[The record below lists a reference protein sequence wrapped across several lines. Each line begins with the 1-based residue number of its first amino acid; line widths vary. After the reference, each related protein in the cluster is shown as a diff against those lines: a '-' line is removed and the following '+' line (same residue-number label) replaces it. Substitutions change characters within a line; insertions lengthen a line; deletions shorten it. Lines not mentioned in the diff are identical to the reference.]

1 MKVTDYRTLSDSE
14 LLHHI
19 TNCHEQATE
28 YAGKLTRFEITS
40 VDELFSELTPKR
52 KELAEAAV
60 ELYKRV
66 QIKQAERRQVISSET
81 ACNIL
86 RPLIGDIERE
96 EFWAVYLNQ
105 SNRVIR
111 KERLSAGGLTGT
123 LVDVRLI
130 MKGALLYNAT
140 GMIISHNH
148 PSGNENP
155 SKEDNLITEQIKK
168 AADTLNI
175 RLIDHIIITSN
186 TYYSY
191 MENDML

>member
-1 MKVTDYRTLSDSE
+1 MKTDYRTLSDSE

-19 TNCHEQATE
+19 TNIHEQAAE
-28 YAGKLTRFEITS
+28 YAGKLKSGEMSS
-40 VDELFSELTPKR
+40 VDELFSQLTPAR
-52 KELAEAAV
+52 KAIAEAAV

-66 QIKQAERRQVISSET
+66 QIKQVERKRIISSET

-96 EFWAVYLNQ
+96 EFWAIYLNQ
-105 SNRVIR
+105 SNRIIR

-123 LVDVRLI
+123 YVDVRLI
-130 MKGALLYNAT
+130 MKGALLCNAT
-140 GMIISHNH
+140 GMIIAHNH

-155 SKEDNLITEQIKK
+155 SGEDNRITEQVKK

-175 RLIDHIIITSN
+175 RLLDHVIITSN

-191 MENDML
+191 VDNGML

>member
-1 MKVTDYRTLSDSE
+1 MKTDYRTLSDSE

-19 TNCHEQATE
+19 TNCHEQAVE
-28 YAGKLTRFEITS
+28 YTGKLNSCEITS
-40 VDELFSELTPKR
+40 VDELFSQLTPAR
-52 KELAEAAV
+52 KALAEAAV

-66 QIKQAERRQVISSET
+66 QIKQAERRQVTSSDTVCE
-81 ACNIL
+81 IL

-96 EFWAVYLNQ
+96 EFWAIYLNQ

-111 KERLSAGGLTGT
+111 KERLSAGGITGT

-130 MKGALLYNAT
+130 MKGALLCNAT
-140 GMIISHNH
+140 GIIISHNH
-148 PSGNENP
+148 PSGNEKP
-155 SKEDNLITEQIKK
+155 SKEDNLITEQVKK

-175 RLIDHIIITSN
+175 RLLDHVIITSN

-191 MENDML
+191 VDNDML

>member
-1 MKVTDYRTLSDSE
+1 MKPDSRVLSDSE
-14 LLHHI
+14 ILHHI
-19 TNCHEQATE
+19 TGCHEKAVQ
-28 YAGKLTRFEITS
+28 YVGKLASCEMAS
-40 VDELFSELTPKR
+40 VDELFSELTPNR
-52 KELAEAAV
+52 KALAEAAV

-66 QIKQAERRQVISSET
+66 QIKQAERKRIISSET

-86 RPLIGDIERE
+86 RPLIGDMEVE

-105 SNRVIR
+105 SNKVIR
-111 KERLSAGGLTGT
+111 KERLSSGGLTGT

-130 MKGALLYNAT
+130 MKGALLCNAT

-155 SKEDNLITEQIKK
+155 SGEDNRITEQVKK

-175 RLIDHIIITSN
+175 RLLDHVIITSN

-191 MENDML
+191 MDNGML

>member
-1 MKVTDYRTLSDSE
+1 MKTDYRALSDGE
-14 LLHHI
+14 LLRHI
-19 TNCHEQATE
+19 TNCNEQSVQ
-28 YAGKLTRFEITS
+28 YAGKLASCELAS

-66 QIKQAERRQVISSET
+66 QIKQAERKQIISSET
-81 ACNIL
+81 ACEIL

-123 LVDVRLI
+123 LVDIRLI
-130 MKGALLYNAT
+130 MKAALLCNAT
-140 GMIISHNH
+140 GIIIAHNH
-148 PSGNENP
+148 PSGNEKP
-155 SKEDNLITEQIKK
+155 SGEDNRITEQVKK
-168 AADTLNI
+168 AADALNI

-191 MENDML
+191 VDNDML

>member
-1 MKVTDYRTLSDSE
+1 MKADYRALSDGE
-14 LLHHI
+14 LLRHI
-19 TNCHEQATE
+19 TNCNEQEAE
-28 YAGKLTRFEITS
+28 YAGKLTGCEITS

-52 KELAEAAV
+52 KALAEAAV

-66 QIKQAERRQVISSET
+66 QIKQAERQQVISSET

-96 EFWAVYLNQ
+96 EFWAIYLNQ

-130 MKGALLYNAT
+130 MKAALLCNAT
-140 GMIISHNH
+140 GMIIAHNH
-148 PSGNENP
+148 PSGNEKP
-155 SKEDNLITEQIKK
+155 SGEDNRITEQVKK
-168 AADTLNI
+168 AAELLNI
-175 RLIDHIIITSN
+175 RLIDHVIITSN

-191 MENDML
+191 MDNDMF

>member
-1 MKVTDYRTLSDSE
+1 MKTDYRALSDGE
-14 LLHHI
+14 LLRHI
-19 TNCHEQATE
+19 TNCNEQAAE
-28 YAGKLTRFEITS
+28 YAGKLTGCEITS

-52 KELAEAAV
+52 KALAEAAV

-66 QIKQAERRQVISSET
+66 QIKQAERQQVISSGT

-96 EFWAVYLNQ
+96 EFWAIYLNQ

-123 LVDVRLI
+123 LVDIRMI
-130 MKGALLYNAT
+130 MKEAILCNAT
-140 GMIISHNH
+140 GMIIAHNH
-148 PSGNENP
+148 PSGNEKP
-155 SKEDNLITEQIKK
+155 SGEDNRITEQVKK
-168 AADTLNI
+168 AAETLNI
-175 RLIDHIIITSN
+175 RLIDHVIITSN

-191 MENDML
+191 MDNGML

>member
-1 MKVTDYRTLSDSE
+1 MKTDYRVLSDSE
-14 LLHHI
+14 ILYHI
-19 TNCHEQATE
+19 TNSQEKTVQ
-28 YAGKLTRFEITS
+28 YVGKLTRCEMTS
-40 VDELFSELTPKR
+40 VDELFSELTPAR
-52 KELAEAAV
+52 KALAEAAV

-86 RPLIGDIERE
+86 RPLIGDIEKE
-96 EFWAVYLNQ
+96 EFWAIYLNQ

-111 KERLSAGGLTGT
+111 KERLSAGGITGT

-130 MKGALLYNAT
+130 MKEAILCNAT

-155 SKEDNLITEQIKK
+155 SPEDNRLTEQIKK
-168 AADTLNI
+168 AADSLNI

-186 TYYSY
+186 THYSY
-191 MENDML
+191 VENGML

>member
-1 MKVTDYRTLSDSE
+1 MKTDYRVLSDSE
-14 LLHHI
+14 VLHHI
-19 TNCHEQATE
+19 TNSHEQAAE
-28 YAGKLTRFEITS
+28 YVSKLKSGEITS

-52 KELAEAAV
+52 KALAEAAV

-66 QIKQAERRQVISSET
+66 QIKQAERKQVISSET
-81 ACNIL
+81 ACDIL

-96 EFWAVYLNQ
+96 EFWAIYLNQ
-105 SNRVIR
+105 SNRIIR

-123 LVDVRLI
+123 YVDVRLI
-130 MKGALLYNAT
+130 MKGALLCNAT

-148 PSGNENP
+148 PSGNEKP
-155 SKEDNLITEQIKK
+155 SGEDNRITEQVKK

-175 RLIDHIIITSN
+175 RLLDHVIITSN

-191 MENDML
+191 VDNGML

>member
-1 MKVTDYRTLSDSE
+1 MKTNYRALSDSE

-19 TNCHEQATE
+19 TGCHEQAVKYT
-28 YAGKLTRFEITS
+28 GKLTGCEITS

-66 QIKQAERRQVISSET
+66 QIKQAERRQVVSSET
-81 ACNIL
+81 ACEIL

-96 EFWAVYLNQ
+96 EFWAIYLNQ

-123 LVDVRLI
+123 LVDVRMI
-130 MKGALLYNAT
+130 MKEAILCNAT
-140 GMIISHNH
+140 GMIIAHNH
-148 PSGNENP
+148 PSGNEKP
-155 SKEDNLITEQIKK
+155 SGEDNRITEQVKK
-168 AADTLNI
+168 AAETLNI
-175 RLIDHIIITSN
+175 RLVDHIIITSN

-191 MENDML
+191 VDNGML

>member
-1 MKVTDYRTLSDSE
+1 MKTDYRTLSDSE

-19 TNCHEQATE
+19 TNCHEQAVE
-28 YAGKLTRFEITS
+28 YVGKLARREITS

-52 KELAEAAV
+52 RALAEAAV

-66 QIKQAERRQVISSET
+66 QIKQAERRQIISGET
-81 ACNIL
+81 ACEIL

-111 KERLSAGGLTGT
+111 KERLSVGGLTGT

-130 MKGALLYNAT
+130 MKGALLCNAT
-140 GMIISHNH
+140 GIIISHNH
-148 PSGNENP
+148 PSGNEKP
-155 SKEDNLITEQIKK
+155 SGEDNRITEQVKK

-175 RLIDHIIITSN
+175 RLLDHVIITSN

-191 MENDML
+191 VDNGML